1 MSQATQTTPI
11 GAPVEEPVVPVSRPR
26 FMFAFV
32 VLYMLFLLDFS
43 ARLGVTSVFP
53 AMQKALGLTDSQIG
67 VAGSAVLCGMT
78 LFVLPLSFIADK
90 TSKKKAIT
98 LMSGLWGVGC
108 LLCGLVS
115 NFFLILLGRFM
126 VGMGNASYAP
136 VSVSMLTSWTKKSR
150 WGSVIGLYNSSMSV
164 GLAAGTAVAGILA
177 QSIGWRAPFIVMGVV
192 TLLFMALSMA
202 LPKTS
207 AKPENAKKDDVSLKE
222 AFGVTLKNKTL
233 VMLGIGVGLGN
244 MVYSSMV
251 AWIPMFLVR
260 EMGWTSAEVGAYMS
274 PVYLFTGFLEAGK
287 TKFIQETLED
297 NRFHKGERTLLLL
310 CEEGEE
316 VYEPDKF
323 CAGNVYVRNI
333 DEESDLTVEHLKA
346 LQDEIQPERVLVEY
360 NGMWMLDSLYG
371 NLPEGWAVAQEF
383 LFCDATSFLSYNANM
398 RQLTVDKLKSAE
410 LVVLNRYNDS
420 MDRMEMHRVIRAISR
435 RCDIAY
441 EYTDG
446 KVVYDDIEDPLPF
459 DIDAPV
465 IEIEDRDFALWYR
478 DMSEEPKK
486 YDGKTIE
493 VKCRCL
499 VRKNVPKGCFIA
511 GRHIMTCCV
520 QDIQFAGVVCVWEHA
535 DEIRND
541 EWAIIT
547 ARLDYKFHRAYGRK
561 GPVLTVLSVQ
571 EVEKPE
577 EPVATF
583 Y

>member
-1 MSQATQTTPI
+1 
-11 GAPVEEPVVPVSRPR
+11 
-26 FMFAFV
+26 
-32 VLYMLFLLDFS
+32 
-43 ARLGVTSVFP
+43 
-53 AMQKALGLTDSQIG
+53 
-67 VAGSAVLCGMT
+67 
-78 LFVLPLSFIADK
+78 
-90 TSKKKAIT
+90 
-98 LMSGLWGVGC
+98 
-108 LLCGLVS
+108 
-115 NFFLILLGRFM
+115 
-126 VGMGNASYAP
+126 
-136 VSVSMLTSWTKKSR
+136 
-150 WGSVIGLYNSSMSV
+150 
-164 GLAAGTAVAGILA
+164 
-177 QSIGWRAPFIVMGVV
+177 
-192 TLLFMALSMA
+192 MA
-202 LPKTS
+202 KQ
-207 AKPENAKKDDVSLKE
+207 V
-222 AFGVTLKNKTL
+222 
-233 VMLGIGVGLGN
+233 
-244 MVYSSMV
+244 
-251 AWIPMFLVR
+251 
-260 EMGWTSAEVGAYMS
+260 
-274 PVYLFTGFLEAGK
+274 PVYLFTGFLESGK
-287 TKFIQETLED
+287 TKFAQQTLED
-297 NRFHKGERTLLLL
+297 ASFNNGDRILLLV
-310 CEEGEE
+310 CEEGVEE
-316 VYEPDKF
+316 YDPSTFAAPTVFTET
-323 CAGNVYVRNI
+323 I
-333 DEESDLTVEHLKA
+333 ESESDLTTENLAALLKKH
-346 LQDEIQPERVLVEY
+346 RCSYVMVEY

-459 DIDAPV
+459 DLDAPV
-465 IEIEDRDFALWYR
+465 VEIEDRDFAIWYR

-520 QDIQFAGVVCVWEHA
+520 QDIQFAGIICVWDRA

-561 GPVLTVLSVQ
+561 GPVFTVQSVQ

>member
-1 MSQATQTTPI
+1 MADTKQQAPD
-11 GAPVEEPVVPVSRPR
+11 
-26 FMFAFV
+26 
-32 VLYMLFLLDFS
+32 L
-43 ARLGVTSVFP
+43 
-53 AMQKALGLTDSQIG
+53 
-67 VAGSAVLCGMT
+67 
-78 LFVLPLSFIADK
+78 
-90 TSKKKAIT
+90 
-98 LMSGLWGVGC
+98 
-108 LLCGLVS
+108 
-115 NFFLILLGRFM
+115 
-126 VGMGNASYAP
+126 
-136 VSVSMLTSWTKKSR
+136 
-150 WGSVIGLYNSSMSV
+150 
-164 GLAAGTAVAGILA
+164 
-177 QSIGWRAPFIVMGVV
+177 
-192 TLLFMALSMA
+192 
-202 LPKTS
+202 
-207 AKPENAKKDDVSLKE
+207 
-222 AFGVTLKNKTL
+222 
-233 VMLGIGVGLGN
+233 
-244 MVYSSMV
+244 
-251 AWIPMFLVR
+251 
-260 EMGWTSAEVGAYMS
+260 

-297 NRFHKGERTLLLL
+297 ERFHKGERTLLLL

-323 CAGNVYVRNI
+323 CAGNVFVRNI
-333 DEESDLTVEHLKA
+333 DEEADLTVSHLKA
-346 LQDEIQPERVLVEY
+346 LQDEIRPERVLVEY

-420 MDRMEMHRVIRAISR
+420 MDRME
-435 RCDIAY
+435 
-441 EYTDG
+441 
-446 KVVYDDIEDPLPF
+446 LPF
-459 DIDAPV
+459 DLDAPV
-465 IEIEDRDFALWYR
+465 VEIEDRDFAIWYR

-520 QDIQFAGVVCVWEHA
+520 QDIQFAGIICVWDRA

-561 GPVLTVLSVQ
+561 GPVFTVQSVQ